1 MRTWAIMAIPRR
13 TTMEPARRAPTST
26 TATMA
31 QATVEPATPPSSK
44 RGPTTSSTI
53 RPSTSEVATVAAA

>member
-13 TTMEPARRAPTST
+13 RTIEPARRTPTST
-26 TATMA
+26 TAAMA

-44 RGPTTSSTI
+44 RGRTTSSTM
-53 RPSTSEVATVAAA
+53 RPSTSEVATVAPA